1 MVNMKM
7 TFMVVQIEYPGIP
20 LKKVVLFKC
29 EWFDPTIDRG
39 TRVNKQYGIIQ
50 IRHNRRYGKYDPFI
64 LADKAIQVYFAPH
77 PICSRSNADWW
88 FVVKKK
94 ARGLIE
100 DQQVDDSAYQ
110 EDFLDQNIV
119 GISVDTDLPVILL
132 DVDGRFDE
140 VDDHELIVDHAMD
153 DDDDEEEEEEEE
165 EEEIMDGGW

>member
-88 FVVKKK
+88 FVVKTK

-119 GISVDTDLPVILL
+119 GISVDTDLPVTLL